1 MTDFSR
7 HMAAVATRLLGDP
20 NKALSSPKEWR
31 YGTHGSLSVN
41 LERGTWYDHEQGK
54 GGGVIDL
61 ICRETGRPNGVAI
74 EWLRAEGFDIEEPRQ
89 HTGRRIVVTY
99 PYRDEHGNLLFEVC
113 RFEPKDFR
121 QRAPDGAG
129 GWRWSL
135 KGVRRVLYRLP
146 ELVAAAPDVTVF
158 LTEGEKDADRLASLG
173 LIATTCP
180 GGANKWRSEYTET
193 LSGRKVVIL
202 PDNDPAGAEHAET
215 AKARLTGTASPA
227 PGSSRSMMTP

>member
-1 MTDFSR
+1 M
-7 HMAAVATRLLGDP
+7 
-20 NKALSSPKEWR
+20 SSQLEWR
-31 YGTHGSLSVN
+31 YGTRGSLSVD
-41 LERGTWYDHEQGK
+41 LEKGTWFDHELNV

-61 ICRETGRPNGVAI
+61 ICRETGQSNGAAF
-74 EWLRAEGFDIEEPRQ
+74 EWLCAEGFDVDEPAQ
-89 HTGRRIVVTY
+89 HAARRIVATY
-99 PYRDEHGNLLFEVC
+99 PYRDEQEEVLFEVC
-113 RFEPKDFR
+113 RYEPKDFL

-158 LTEGEKDADRLASLG
+158 LAEGEKDADRLSSLG

-180 GGANKWRSEYTET
+180 GGANNWRSEYTEA

-202 PDNDPAGAEHAET
+202 PDNDPAGTERREHQGAT
-215 AKARLTGTASPA
+215 HRHG
-227 PGSSRSMMTP
+227 